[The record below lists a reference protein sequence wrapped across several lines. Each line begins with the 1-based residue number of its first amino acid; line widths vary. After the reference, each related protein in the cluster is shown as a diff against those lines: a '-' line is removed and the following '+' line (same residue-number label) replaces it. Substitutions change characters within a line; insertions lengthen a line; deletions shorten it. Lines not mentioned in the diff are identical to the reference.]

1 MNDRYTYHTGAE
13 ARRDLLAHPDRPW
26 PHAERSAQ
34 FVAGIAYAES
44 HPHVHEQPTTPVDS
58 VDEAPRTA
66 TFPGKYLSL
75 TTFRRNGTGVATP
88 VWFVQEGARL
98 LVETDADSYKV
109 RRIRRNPSV
118 TVAVCT
124 ATGRI
129 RGEHVAARADLLADS
144 ETARVQRLIAEKYRA
159 DLIFIRPIRAL
170 QTLLHRGRPRPTLVI
185 VAITP
190 T

>member
-1 MNDRYTYHTGAE
+1 M
-13 ARRDLLAHPDRPW
+13 
-26 PHAERSAQ
+26 
-34 FVAGIAYAES
+34 
-44 HPHVHEQPTTPVDS
+44 
-58 VDEAPRTA
+58 
-66 TFPGKYLSL
+66 
-75 TTFRRNGTGVATP
+75 RRNRSCSRCRTRKLAVEEIGGEPSRPKPLEEPQAP

-109 RRIRRNPSV
+109 RFIRRNPSV

-124 ATGRI
+124 ATGRT
-129 RGEHVAARADLLADS
+129 RGEHVAARAELLADS
-144 ETARVQRLIAEKYRA
+144 ETARVQRLIAEKYRT

-170 QTLLHRGRPRPTLVI
+170 QTLLQRGRPRPTLVV